1 MLAFHG
7 RDQAGQEATGRP
19 VAAALKRMLLRVDLA
34 AAVGPERPAL
44 RVMRAALPNAGLT
57 NAISCLFG
65 WDACLTAEAAG
76 PTGGAALGDLLSLID
91 RHPQLV
97 IIAGQTAWQ
106 ARGSQRERRLIELD
120 FPAPDFAHRQAL
132 WTYFIG
138 QCGVAAPDAPQ
149 FGRPTPRAPRPGR
162 SPPALAHAGDTC
174 TALAR
179 GASAGVAAGLT
190 DHRRSVH
197 ELLAFYV
204 PPPRWR
210 PPRRRGR
217 RSKATHALVA
227 RWRALPRFDGEL
239 RAIHGCS

>member
-1 MLAFHG
+1 MLVFHG
-7 RDQAGQEATGRP
+7 RDQARQEATARL

-44 RVMRAALPNAGLT
+44 RVVRAALREASLT
-57 NAISCLFG
+57 DAIPCLFG

-76 PTGGAALGDLLSLID
+76 PTGGAALGDQLSLID

-106 ARGSQRERRLIELD
+106 ARGSQRERHLIWLD
-120 FPAPDFAHRQAL
+120 FAVPDFAHRQAR

-149 FGRPTPRAPRPGR
+149 FARPTPRAPGPGR
-162 SPPALAHAGDTC
+162 SPPALAHAGHTC

-179 GASAGVAAGLT
+179 SAIAGVAAGLT
-190 DHRRSVH
+190 EHRWRMH
-197 ELLAFYV
+197 ELLAFHIS
-204 PPPRWR
+204 PPRWR
-210 PPRRRGR
+210 SPLRRVG

-227 RWRALPRFDGEL
+227 RWCA
-239 RAIHGCS
+239 